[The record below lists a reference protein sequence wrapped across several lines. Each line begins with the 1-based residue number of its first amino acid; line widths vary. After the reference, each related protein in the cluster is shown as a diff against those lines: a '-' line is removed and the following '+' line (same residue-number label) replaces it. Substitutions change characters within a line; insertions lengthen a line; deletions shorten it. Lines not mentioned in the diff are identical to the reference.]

1 MYWYLGFGGENMNLL
16 KVLVPAVIL
25 KKLYGKK
32 YKEESGSKPYTDEE
46 LDLIQDLKD
55 DNS

>member
-1 MYWYLGFGGENMNLL
+1 MNLL

>member
-1 MYWYLGFGGENMNLL
+1 MNLL
-16 KVLVPAVIL
+16 KVLVPVVIL
-25 KKLYGKK
+25 KKLYGIK
-32 YKEESGSKPYTDEE
+32 YRKENGSKPYTDEE

>member
-1 MYWYLGFGGENMNLL
+1 MNLL
-16 KVLVPAVIL
+16 KILVPVVIL

-32 YKEESGSKPYTDEE
+32 YKGEITRKPYTDEE
-46 LDLIQDLKD
+46 KDFIQDLKD